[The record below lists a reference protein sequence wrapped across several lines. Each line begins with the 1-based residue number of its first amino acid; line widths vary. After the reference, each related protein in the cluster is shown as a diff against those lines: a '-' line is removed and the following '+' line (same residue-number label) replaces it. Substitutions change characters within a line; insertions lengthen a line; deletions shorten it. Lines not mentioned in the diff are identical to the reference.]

1 MNAKEYNI
9 VTVVCKIKIK
19 TEPQLSDK
27 NKRPISQQHGARRR
41 EHISVPHKA
50 ASVHLLIV
58 PKKKNQNK
66 TNPKNKTNLFLH

>member
-58 PKKKNQNK
+58 PKKKKPKQNK
-66 TNPKNKTNLFLH
+66 P